1 MPPPT
6 LDVKLIAGMRELGY
20 KEIKLVSNLLTT
32 SNGGTFSGG
41 HLPEEVLDFSG
52 RLLEQNG
59 TRGARAWKGGWRR
72 VEEVFRTGLPDARRY
87 NRHVHSG
94 GDFWDFYM
102 RLCSPYPACRS
113 QRRSKAAR
121 G

>member
-52 RLLEQNG
+52 QLLEQNG

-72 VEEVFRTGLPDARRY
+72 VEEFFYVGKQAGSQFGHRFASRR
-87 NRHVHSG
+87 HPQWQIQAQGSP
-94 GDFWDFYM
+94 
-102 RLCSPYPACRS
+102 RLRPSSANQPRKP
-113 QRRSKAAR
+113 
-121 G
+121 